1 MPWTWRLSGAE
12 PLFTWL
18 TRELTCFL
26 RFWEQVSFFVIALI
40 PSYSSRILDLCS
52 LRSNVDRLAFSCI
65 WEVTPNADVVNVR
78 YTKSII
84 RSKASLTYDEA
95 QARLDDPKMND
106 SISLGVKA
114 LNGLAKKLR
123 AKRIA
128 KGALTLASPEVRFK
142 LENDSQDPVDVGMIF
157 LMFKANK
164 SNAWPKY
171 RNEGAQGCER
181 LGGRVY
187 ASRQHLRRK
196 KDLQQF
202 SGCFNVASASST
214 SRHKLREPC
223 KVFDREGF
231 PVGRDLL

>member
-1 MPWTWRLSGAE
+1 M
-12 PLFTWL
+12 
-18 TRELTCFL
+18 
-26 RFWEQVSFFVIALI
+26 I
-40 PSYSSRILDLCS
+40 DLCS

-65 WEVTPNADVVNVR
+65 WEVTPDADIVNVR

-142 LENDSQDPVDVGMIF
+142 LENDSQDPVDVGRSF
-157 LMFKANK
+157 
-164 SNAWPKY
+164 
-171 RNEGAQGCER
+171 
-181 LGGRVY
+181 
-187 ASRQHLRRK
+187 
-196 KDLQQF
+196 
-202 SGCFNVASASST
+202 
-214 SRHKLREPC
+214 
-223 KVFDREGF
+223 
-231 PVGRDLL
+231 